1 MRKSINNEFEVR
13 LNRERIK
20 FEKER
25 ENLLRTIEKEK
36 YEKVSK
42 DKVLDEQMKILK
54 QMEKN
59 EEELIALLNK

>member
-20 FEKER
+20 FQRER

-36 YEKVSK
+36 QDKYNK
-42 DKVLDEQMKILK
+42 DKVLEEQMKILR

-59 EEELIALLNK
+59 